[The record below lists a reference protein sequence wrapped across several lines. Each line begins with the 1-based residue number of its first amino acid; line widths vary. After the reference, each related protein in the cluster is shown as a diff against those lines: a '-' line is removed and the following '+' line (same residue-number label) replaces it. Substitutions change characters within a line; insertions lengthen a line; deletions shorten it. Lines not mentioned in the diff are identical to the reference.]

1 MRDEKKENNVI
12 SGVYEALGID
22 IQVTYNMNSGVVT
35 VETVNPFN
43 PYDTCRLTY
52 FQAGSWGDAKRIAR
66 DRVIENVIFTDGE
79 PLESFLTEALAVETG
94 EDVET
99 VEILA
104 EASGYAPKN
113 WEDVN
118 RLKDTIESGFWVEPL
133 DMAGARSEDE
143 ALGYVLA
150 ETMEIPEN
158 LAMYIDYEAIGRDCR
173 FNDGGSYVYR
183 GSDVYYVE
191 C

>member
-1 MRDEKKENNVI
+1 MRNEKKENNII

-22 IQVTYNMNSGVVT
+22 INVTYNLTSGVVS
-35 VETVNPFN
+35 VDAVNPFN
-43 PYDTCRLTY
+43 SYDTEQLTY
-52 FQAGSWGDAKRIAR
+52 FAAESWGDAKRMAR
-66 DRVIENVIFTDGE
+66 DRVVENVIFTDGE

-104 EASGYAPKN
+104 EASGYEPKN

-118 RLKDTIESGFWVEPL
+118 RLKDVIESGFLIEPL
-133 DMAGARSEDE
+133 DMAGMCSEDE

-158 LAMYIDYEAIGRDCR
+158 LVMYINYEAIGRDCR
-173 FNDGGSYVYR
+173 LNDGGSYVYH
-183 GSDVYYVE
+183 DNNVFYVE

>member
-1 MRDEKKENNVI
+1 MRDEKKENNII
-12 SGVYEALGID
+12 SGVCEALGID
-22 IQVTYNMNSGVVT
+22 INVEYDITSGVVS
-35 VETVNPFN
+35 VNAVNPFN
-43 PYDTCRLTY
+43 SYDTKQLTY
-52 FQAGSWGDAKRIAR
+52 FSAESWGDAKRMAR
-66 DRVIENVIFTDGE
+66 DRVIKNVVFTDGE
-79 PLESFLTEALAVETG
+79 PLESFLVEALAVETG
-94 EDVET
+94 ESVET

-118 RLKDTIESGFWVEPL
+118 RLKDVIESGFLIEPL

-150 ETMEIPEN
+150 ENMEIPEN
-158 LAMYIDYEAIGRDCR
+158 LVMYIDYESIGRDCR
-173 FNDGGSYVYR
+173 FNDGGVYVYH
-183 GSDVYYVE
+183 GDDVFYVE